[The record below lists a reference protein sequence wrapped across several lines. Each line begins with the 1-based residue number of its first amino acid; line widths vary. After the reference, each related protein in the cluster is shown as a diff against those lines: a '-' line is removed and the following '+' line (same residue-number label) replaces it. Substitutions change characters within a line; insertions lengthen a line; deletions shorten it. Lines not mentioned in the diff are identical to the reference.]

1 MRTACEPEQFLIVC
15 CGLFGKN
22 VWTFNGITEWADIV
36 GNRPIFIFHL
46 TCDSHSIWLSQTNT
60 DLPFVGSFGVLYL
73 YPIDKIANVPLCR
86 WFASG
91 ECLKN
96 QRIIR
101 WIHFSNPNIQLKFCL
116 FLSFFAQI
124 NFPLFMILHKLIA
137 FGKANGF
144 NLVG

>member
-1 MRTACEPEQFLIVC
+1 MRTACEPKQFSIVC
-15 CGLFGKN
+15 CWLFGKN
-22 VWTFNGITEWADIV
+22 VWTFNGITGWADIV

-46 TCDSHSIWLSQTNT
+46 TCVSHSIWLSHTNT
-60 DLPFVGSFGVLYL
+60 DLPFVGSFCVLYL
-73 YPIDKIANVPLCR
+73 YPIDRIANVPLCR

-101 WIHFSNPNIQLKFCL
+101 WIHFKQPKYSIKILFILVIFCSNK
-116 FLSFFAQI
+116 
-124 NFPLFMILHKLIA
+124 FPLFMLIHKLIA